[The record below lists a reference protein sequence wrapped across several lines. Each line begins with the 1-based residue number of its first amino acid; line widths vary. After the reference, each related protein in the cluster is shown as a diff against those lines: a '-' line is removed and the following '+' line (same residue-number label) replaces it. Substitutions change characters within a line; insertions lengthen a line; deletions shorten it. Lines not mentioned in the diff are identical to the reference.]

1 FLNMVLDLKFS
12 YKLINLLHLQQE
24 HPIGTVQ
31 AGFRPVGRIRS
42 TPCISHCWVCAYLE
56 NSWEFSGGVLYF

>member
-42 TPCISHCWVCAYLE
+42 TPYISYGLVCANLE
-56 NSWEFSGGVLYF
+56 NLWISQS